1 MPWNEISTSW
11 FSNLP
16 LTFNLP
22 FLLFFL
28 VFFCSSFSLRAFSRS
43 PGNSY
48 EWKLFLYS
56 HNFHNFPKWEEN
68 FIVHVKDWEIN
79 HRRRGEFYPLWFF
92 FHSLCRYQIVD
103 GIWQKNIFIYISY
116 CSTVPRQN
124 ESPQITA
131 LTTRSQQR
139 YFNL

>member
-1 MPWNEISTSW
+1 MKYQHRDFQTYHSLSIY
-11 FSNLP
+11 
-16 LTFNLP
+16 
-22 FLLFFL
+22 LFFYSSSSSSVHHFHCAPSL
-28 VFFCSSFSLRAFSRS
+28 VLLAIRMNENCF
-43 PGNSY
+43 
-48 EWKLFLYS
+48 S
-56 HNFHNFPKWEEN
+56 HNFHKWEEN

-103 GIWQKNIFIYISY
+103 GIWQKNIFIYISHF
-116 CSTVPRQN
+116 STVPRQN